1 VNLAQRT
8 LKGIFWAYTSN
19 LGGQVLTLITTTI
32 LGRLLVPDDFGLVA
46 FALIFMAFIEAARGF
61 GVNDAL
67 IYTSERVEDTAD
79 TVFIINVVLGFVQF
93 TIAFLLAPLLIHFIE
108 DPRIVPVT
116 QMLALLTIINGLT
129 QTHDA
134 MLQKELEFRRRF
146 LPDVISV
153 LIKGVISIS
162 MALLNFGVWSIVFGT
177 LAGSISR
184 TIAKWFLLKWRPRL
198 RFYADRARAMWN
210 YGIHVLMSHLL
221 DLLLE
226 NADQLL
232 IGVLLGQLQLGY
244 YTIAMKIPEMI
255 ISNLSLMLTRVLFPT
270 YARMK
275 SDLAQLTAGFVATT
289 RYTSFVTVPIGLGI
303 CAVAPEMVIVVFG
316 KQWEP
321 SIPLVQVLA
330 LMQVMLSLPWSA
342 GDVLK
347 AIGRP
352 DISTK
357 LLIIEV
363 LVTFPVIVL
372 LVTSTRLPV
381 MAAVANLIGLTFS
394 AILRLSV
401 ITRFVALRPIDFFH
415 IFKVPFFSGFIMF
428 VCVTGWRMLVSGWS
442 IEIILITSVLVG
454 VISYTIP
461 MWLLERKTLLEA
473 YEMLRNTIKAKNLR
487 AVENPENTA

>member
-1 VNLAQRT
+1 MSLAQRT

-19 LGGQVLTLITTTI
+19 LGGQVLTLVTTTI

-93 TIAFLLAPLLIHFIE
+93 AIAFLLAPLLLNFIE

-116 QMLALLTIINGLT
+116 QTLALLTIINGFT

-134 MLQKELEFRRRF
+134 LLQKELEFRRRF
-146 LPDVISV
+146 LPDMISV
-153 LIKGVISIS
+153 LIKGVVSIG
-162 MALLNFGVWSIVFGT
+162 MALANYGVWSIVVGT
-177 LAGSISR
+177 LVGWSAR
-184 TIAKWFLLKWRPRL
+184 TIAKWLLLKWRPRL
-198 RFYADRARAMWN
+198 RFYMDRARAMWS
-210 YGIHVLMSHLL
+210 YGIHVLLSHLM

-275 SDLAQLTAGFVATT
+275 SDIAQLTAGFVATT

-316 KQWEP
+316 EQWAP

-330 LMQVMLSLPWSA
+330 LMQIMLSLPWSA

-363 LVTFPVIVL
+363 FFTFPVIVV
-372 LVTSTRLPV
+372 LVTSTQLPV

-394 AILRLSV
+394 AILRLTI
-401 ITRFVALRPIDFFH
+401 ITRFVELRPIDFFH
-415 IFKVPFFSGFIMF
+415 IFKSPFLSGFIMF
-428 VCVTGWRMLVSGWS
+428 ACVTAWRMLVSGWR
-442 IEIILITSVLVG
+442 IEVILITAVIVG
-454 VISYTIP
+454 VVSYTIP
-461 MWLLERKTLLEA
+461 MWLLERDTLRQA
-473 YEMLRNTIKAKNLR
+473 YDMLRNTIKAKNLR
-487 AVENPENTA
+487 AVEDPEISA